1 MTYQTIIGKI
11 AEIQHL
17 CTVSL
22 SKWLEQY
29 LPVIFNDQWWNKGVV
44 SHLSSEQRQRILE
57 GGGTDLSKIDLA
69 SLLRILSGNKYDLI
83 NRGYIAFKDR
93 ATIDRMFGV
102 RNRWAHLS
110 SNRLKLETILNDLET
125 TVKLLVIIT
134 SSKDTLYKDVG
145 LFMQTLQ
152 SEGII
157 DDSAAT
163 IGTFSTGEQDSDYP
177 NKDTKIRKGDLICL
191 KSNPNAR
198 GMVSAISI
206 VGDKKKYDVF
216 IDNEI
221 KSFYEGQIELA
232 SVTVSRT
239 ISFKE
244 LCNAL
249 TAFQISKPTFN
260 SLYSLNAAKVDF
272 VPYQFRPALKILNSD
287 VPRLLIADSVG
298 VGKTIEAGLIL
309 KELQARVPLQ
319 NVLIICPKPLVAE
332 RKWEMEMRDK
342 FDEEFV
348 PVDGKT
354 LRNILKDY
362 DLSGEWPG
370 RYSRAIIPY
379 SVIMNEEVMNGYNTR
394 PGIPG
399 LEKLDPPPHFDLV
412 IVDEA
417 HHIRN
422 NYTNAYKSVKYF
434 CDNADAV
441 IFLTATPIQLGNN
454 DLYTLLNV
462 LYPDKVIDKVTF
474 DAMTEPN
481 SYIHKAIRNLRL
493 GDGHE
498 GEVIELLQSAAGT
511 NWGKSVIA
519 LNPLYSKIINTVKKG
534 SLSRADRV
542 RIIEETESLNSLSAM
557 INRTRRID
565 ITDNF
570 CLREAI
576 TLRSI
581 FTKHQ
586 QELHDTLIDFKS
598 QVLTVLH
605 GSNNVKFMM
614 TTLCHQAAS
623 CIFGLASSIEALAH
637 KGVAAITDSCDS
649 EDDVSL
655 TEDEADTI
663 VDMAIGLIEL
673 SKNLPDEDPKLER
686 LLEIINEK
694 QTQENNK
701 IILFASFKHTQ
712 RYLES
717 KIREKTGLRIAIV
730 NGDVGDDDR
739 YERRNRFAQ
748 PKSEKEAIDII
759 LFTEVGSEGLDY
771 QFCDTM
777 VNYDLPWNPMRIE
790 QRIGRI
796 DRRGQ
801 QSEKVHIYNCITD
814 GTIDAD
820 IYDRCLIRIGIFEQ
834 NIGDCADILGK
845 LADGIDKIIFDNNL
859 SAQQRAEKLEKLA
872 ENEVH
877 NMIAMQQLENESK
890 ELFGIDIS
898 DFTDKL
904 GMADNQWLSASAV
917 RQLVESYFEKR
928 LNDGKKHLDGKLL
941 RLSAEAKIPIK
952 EDMND
957 IGIKEKVWSGF
968 LRSSAQS
975 CRIAFDP
982 DEARNDPRAIFVN
995 PTHPLARQA
1004 AKFFASKG
1012 EMQIAVSVSSADIP
1026 AGSYPFTLYSWEF
1039 TGDRPRIRLEP
1050 ICENESVQND
1060 FNNLLQSAIQV
1071 HLDVNSCADK
1081 WNELESKHVKQWE
1094 EAKEKYREEVQNDC
1108 NYKIESLAQSYH
1120 QRKKMAETRVI
1131 EKIREGEIA
1140 NLTADYEIKI
1150 AKLKETAKKADIHVS
1165 PLVKG
1170 VIVIKDEDVK

>member
-22 SKWLEQY
+22 AKWLEQH
-29 LPVIFNDQWWNKGVV
+29 LPGIFKDQWWSRGVL
-44 SHLSSEQRQRILE
+44 SHLSSEQRQRVISR
-57 GGGTDLSKIDLA
+57 GISDLA
-69 SLLRILSGNKYDLI
+69 KMDMAALLRILSGNKYELI
-83 NRGYIAFKDR
+83 NCGYIAFKDR
-93 ATIDRMFGV
+93 AIIDRMFGV

-110 SNRLKLETILNDLET
+110 SIKLKLETILNDLET
-125 TVKLLVIIT
+125 TVNLLGII
-134 SSKDTLYKDVG
+134 SNSKDTLKKDAES
-145 LFMQTLQ
+145 FKQTLQ

-157 DDSAAT
+157 DDSDAMA
-163 IGTFSTGEQDSDYP
+163 GMFSANEQKSDFLDEHTEI
-177 NKDTKIRKGDLICL
+177 KKGDLISL
-191 KSNPNAR
+191 KSDPNAR
-198 GMVSAISI
+198 GMVSAITV
-206 VGDKKKYDVF
+206 VGEKKKYDVF
-216 IDNEI
+216 INNEI
-221 KSFYEGQIELA
+221 KPFYEGQIELA
-232 SVTVSRT
+232 AASASRMVSF
-239 ISFKE
+239 SE

-249 TAFQISKPTFN
+249 TAFQISKPAFN

-272 VPYQFRPALKILNSD
+272 VPYQFRPALKVIKSD

-309 KELQARVPLQ
+309 KELQARTPLQ

-362 DLSGEWPG
+362 DRSGEWSG

-379 SVIMNEEVMNGYNTR
+379 SVITNDEVMNGYNTR
-394 PGIPG
+394 PRIPG

-454 DLYTLLNV
+454 DLFTLLNV

-498 GEVIELLQSAAGT
+498 DAVIESLQSAAST

-519 LNPLYSKIINTVKKG
+519 TNPLYSKIINTVERG
-534 SLSRADRV
+534 SLSRTDRI
-542 RIIEETESLNSLSAM
+542 RLIEETESLNSLSAM

-565 ITDNF
+565 IADNF

-586 QELHDTLIDFKS
+586 QKLHDNLIDFES
-598 QVLTVLH
+598 RVLTALH

-614 TTLCHQAAS
+614 STLYRQAAS
-623 CIFGLASSIEALAH
+623 CIFGLAPSIEALAH
-637 KGVAAITDSCDS
+637 RGVAAITDSCDS
-649 EDDVSL
+649 GDDVSL
-655 TEDEADTI
+655 TEGEADTI

-673 SKNLPDEDPKLER
+673 SQKLPDEDPKLER
-686 LLEIINEK
+686 LLEIIKEK

-701 IILFASFKHTQ
+701 IILFTSFKHTQ
-712 RYLES
+712 RYLER
-717 KIREKTGLRIAIV
+717 KVREKTGLRIAIV

-748 PKSEKEAIDII
+748 PKSEKNAIDIM

-801 QSEKVHIYNCITD
+801 QNEKVHIYNCITD

-820 IYDRCLIRIGIFEQ
+820 IYDRCLIRIGIFEK
-834 NIGDCADILGK
+834 NIGDCAEILGK

-872 ENEVH
+872 ENEIR
-877 NMIAMQQLENESK
+877 NMVAMQQLENESK

-904 GMADNQWLSASAV
+904 SRADNQWLSASAV

-952 EDMND
+952 ENMND
-957 IGIKEKVWSGF
+957 IGIKEKAWTGF
-968 LRSSAQS
+968 LKSSAQS

-982 DEARNDPRAIFVN
+982 DEARNDPKAIFVN

-1004 AKFFASKG
+1004 AKFLTQKG

-1026 AGSYPFTLYSWEF
+1026 TGSYPFTLYSWEF
-1039 TGDRPRIRLEP
+1039 TGDRSRIRLQP
-1050 ICENESVQND
+1050 ICENECVQND

-1071 HLDVNSCADK
+1071 HLDVNSYADK
-1081 WNELESKHVKQWE
+1081 WNELESKHLKQWE
-1094 EAKEKYREEVQNDC
+1094 EAKEKYRKEVQSDC
-1108 NYKIESLAQSYH
+1108 DYKIGSLTQSYQ

-1131 EKIREGEIA
+1131 DKIREGEIA
-1140 NLTADYEIKI
+1140 NLTADYEAKT
-1150 AKLKETAKKADIHVS
+1150 AKLIAAAGKADIHVS
-1165 PLVKG
+1165 LFVKG
-1170 VIVIKDEDVK
+1170 VIVIKGDDV